1 MEILIAI
8 LILLYSIV
16 LHELAHGYVAE
27 KLGDYTPKI
36 AGRLTLNPLA
46 HLDPIGSILLP
57 ILSIYFFGVGIGW
70 AKPVPINPLNFENP
84 KKDTVKVAIAGPLTN
99 IFLALFFL
107 FLYKFF
113 VIQNLTDIAN
123 LMILGIR
130 INLILAVFNL
140 IPIPPLDGSKIFLQN
155 IGTETMIFLE
165 QFGFLLIFLLILM
178 FPGIIFNIVDFLV
191 NFLTSL

>member
-178 FPGIIFNIVDFLV
+178 FPGIIFNIVDFLL
-191 NFLTSL
+191 NLMLSL